1 MKIFF
6 PKMHLN
12 SSNLKYSF
20 VFLTEAGDGIGF
32 GHLKRCISLKNKIQ
46 SEVNKCILIIFSK
59 GEYIFEKNDEIFEMN
74 WIDDPKLVLP
84 FINDKSILIID
95 SYIAKRQVYDFF
107 VKKLTKTVVI
117 DDYNRIDYGKVELI
131 LNPNPYFEKKT
142 YKNQSI
148 SKIYGG
154 KDFIILSSPFINK
167 KDTNHKFKFSQI
179 SIFIGGSDYKNILPV
194 ILNQISLL
202 DLKKVIVLLGNSKQL
217 KKLKTTFLKFTFKH
231 NLTSEEIYQVFDNS
245 KLVISGCGQTL
256 HELSIMGKKTI
267 GICYDEDQKLNQK
280 YYLNNSF
287 LKYSIQAED
296 LSNLLNI
303 IREELS
309 NQRKIKPSNSFLGLE
324 NFKNLIKN
332 L

>member
-1 MKIFF
+1 MNYRYII
-6 PKMHLN
+6 
-12 SSNLKYSF
+12 
-20 VFLTEAGDGIGF
+20 LTEAGDSIGF
-32 GHLKRCISLKNKIQ
+32 GHLKRCMSLKDVVQ
-46 SEVNKCILIIFSK
+46 SEIKKCIVFVYSK
-59 GEYIFEKNDEIFEMN
+59 GNYEFEKNNEIHLKN
-74 WIDDPKLVLP
+74 WIDDPKLVLA
-84 FINDKSILIID
+84 FVNDKSILIID
-95 SYIAKRQVYDFF
+95 SYIATRQVYDFF
-107 VKKLTKTVVI
+107 VKKLIKTVVI

-142 YKNQSI
+142 YKNQSTP
-148 SKIYGG
+148 KIYGG

-167 KDTNHKFKFSQI
+167 KDTNHKLKFSQI
-179 SIFIGGSDYKNILPV
+179 SILIGGSDYKNILPV

-202 DLKKVIVLLGNSKQL
+202 DLKKVIVVLGNSKQL
-217 KKLKTTFLKFTFKH
+217 KKLKITFEKFTFKH
-231 NLTSEEIYQVFDNS
+231 NLTSKEIYQVFENS

-256 HELSIMGKKTI
+256 HELSSMGKKTI

-303 IREELS
+303 VREELS
-309 NQRKIKPSNSFLGLE
+309 NQRKIKPSNNYYGLE
-324 NFKNLIKN
+324 NFKNLIIN

>member
-1 MKIFF
+1 MQ
-6 PKMHLN
+6 LN
-12 SSNLKYSF
+12 SFNLEYSY
-20 VFLTEAGDGIGF
+20 VILTEAGEGIGF
-32 GHLKRCISLKNKIQ
+32 GHLKRCISIKNKIQ
-46 SEVNKCILIIFSK
+46 SEVNNCILIIFSK
-59 GEYIFEKNDEIFEMN
+59 GEYKFEENDKIIKMN
-74 WIDDPKLVLP
+74 WINDPKLVLS

-95 SYIAKRQVYDFF
+95 SYLAKRHVYDFF
-107 VKKLTKTVVI
+107 VKKLIKTVVI

-148 SKIYGG
+148 SNIYGG
-154 KDFIILSSPFINK
+154 KDFVILSSPFISRKENS
-167 KDTNHKFKFSQI
+167 HKLKLSQI
-179 SIFIGGSDYKNILPV
+179 CILMGGSDYKNILPV

-202 DLKKVIVLLGNSKQL
+202 DLKKVIVVLGNSNQL
-217 KKLKTTFLKFTFKH
+217 KKFKTSFKKFTFKH
-231 NLTSEEIYQVFDNS
+231 NLTSDEIYQVFENS

-296 LSNLLNI
+296 LSNLLKI
-303 IREELS
+303 VREELS
-309 NQRKIKPSNSFLGLE
+309 NQRKIKPSNNFFGLE
-324 NFKNLIKN
+324 NFKNLINN
-332 L
+332 LC